1 MELSFKNWFKNNQRH
16 QFVVIGL
23 GRFGTAVAHTLHQ
36 LGYDVLALDN
46 DPERVRQAAGEDLA
60 TQILQADAT
69 DPEALR
75 QVGISEFGV
84 VVVAIGSA
92 LEQSIL
98 ATLNAKSLGVAQ
110 VVAKAISPIQ
120 GTVLQKVGADRVVYP
135 ESDMGRNVALSLT
148 SAGILESLQL
158 DNEHS
163 IVEVFAPEEFTG
175 IPLQEL
181 DLRHRYGVNILA
193 IRHGDKFNIN
203 PSPKDSMQTGD
214 IIVIMGA
221 NRDLDR
227 LPRVTSTKS

>member
-1 MELSFKNWFKNNQRH
+1 MELSFKNWFKTNQRH

-23 GRFGTAVAHTLHQ
+23 GRFGTAVARTLHQ
-36 LGYDVLALDN
+36 LGYEVLALDN

-60 TQILQADAT
+60 TQVLQADAT

-75 QVGISEFGV
+75 QVGIREFGV

-98 ATLNAKSLGVAQ
+98 ATLNAKSLGVAH

-148 SAGILESLQL
+148 SDGILESLQL

-163 IVEVFAPEEFTG
+163 IVEVCAPEEFAG
-175 IPLQEL
+175 ISLQEL
-181 DLRHRYGVNILA
+181 NLRHRYGVNILA

-203 PSPKDSMQTGD
+203 PGPKDFMQTGD
-214 IIVIMGA
+214 VIVIIGA

-227 LPRVTSTKS
+227 LPRATASKP

>member
-1 MELSFKNWFKNNQRH
+1 MELSFKNWFKTNQRH

-36 LGYDVLALDN
+36 LGYEVLALDN

-148 SAGILESLQL
+148 FDGILESLQL

-163 IVEVFAPEEFTG
+163 IVEVCAPEEFIG

-181 DLRHRYGVNILA
+181 DLRHRYGVNVLA

-203 PSPKDSMQTGD
+203 PSPKDFMQAGD
-214 IIVIMGA
+214 VIVIIGA

-227 LPRVTSTKS
+227 LPRVTATKS

>member
-1 MELSFKNWFKNNQRH
+1 MELSFKNWFKTNQRH

-23 GRFGTAVAHTLHQ
+23 GRFGTAVARTLHQ
-36 LGYDVLALDN
+36 LGYEVLALDN
-46 DPERVRQAAGEDLA
+46 DSERVRQAAGEDLA
-60 TQILQADAT
+60 TQVLEADAT

-75 QVGISEFGV
+75 QVGIREFGV

-98 ATLNAKSLGVAQ
+98 ATLNAKSLGVAH

-148 SAGILESLQL
+148 SDGILESLQL

-163 IVEVFAPEEFTG
+163 IVEVCAPEEFAG

-203 PSPKDSMQTGD
+203 PGPKDFMKTGD
-214 IIVIMGA
+214 VIVIIGA

-227 LPRVTSTKS
+227 LPRATVPKS

>member
-1 MELSFKNWFKNNQRH
+1 MELSFKNWFKTNQRH

-23 GRFGTAVAHTLHQ
+23 GRFGTAVARTLHQ
-36 LGYDVLALDN
+36 LGYEVLALDN
-46 DPERVRQAAGEDLA
+46 DSERVRQAAAEDLA
-60 TQILQADAT
+60 TQVLQADAT

-75 QVGISEFGV
+75 QIGISEFGV

-98 ATLNAKSLGVAQ
+98 ATLNAKSLGVAH
-110 VVAKAISPIQ
+110 VVAKAISPVQ

-148 SAGILESLQL
+148 SDGILESLQL

-163 IVEVFAPEEFTG
+163 IVEIGAPEEFVGT
-175 IPLQEL
+175 PLQEL
-181 DLRHRYGVNILA
+181 DLRHRYGVNVLA

-203 PSPKDSMQTGD
+203 PGPKDFMQTGD
-214 IIVIMGA
+214 VIVIIGA

-227 LPRVTSTKS
+227 LPRATVSRF

>member
-1 MELSFKNWFKNNQRH
+1 MELSFKNWFKTDQRH

-23 GRFGTAVAHTLHQ
+23 GRFGTAVARTLHQ
-36 LGYDVLALDN
+36 LGYDVLGLDN
-46 DPERVRQAAGEDLA
+46 DEERVRQAAGEDLA
-60 TQILQADAT
+60 TQVLQVDAT

-75 QVGISEFGV
+75 QTGICEFGV

-98 ATLNAKSLGVAQ
+98 TTLNAKSLGVAH

-120 GTVLQKVGADRVVYP
+120 GAVLQKVGADRVVYP

-148 SAGILESLQL
+148 SNGFLESLQL

-163 IVEVFAPEEFTG
+163 IVEVIAPEKFTD

-181 DLRHRYGVNILA
+181 DLRQRYGVNVLA

-203 PSPKDSMQTGD
+203 PGPKDIMRAGD
-214 IIVIMGA
+214 LIVLIGA

-227 LPRVTSTKS
+227 LPK